1 MTKDKPEPIIS
12 ASGNKLS
19 RDPVLARA
27 GKLAERQEFYRDR
40 EITQEQVDYFLKEY
54 DPYYDCL
61 GDVLNIY
68 PCPLGQ
74 FCQGYG
80 DREYEEII
88 ESYSIIQFIKLRIK
102 TRLIYKRN
110 KILKALVNRWLRR

>member
-1 MTKDKPEPIIS
+1 MRNYIMTKDRSKPIIS

-19 RDPVLARA
+19 SDP
-27 GKLAERQEFYRDR
+27 AERQEFYRDR
-40 EITQEQVDYFLKEY
+40 EISQEQVDYFLKEY
-54 DPYYDCL
+54 DPYRDCL
-61 GDVLNIY
+61 GDVLNLY

-80 DREYEEII
+80 DNEWEEII

-110 KILKALVNRWLRR
+110 RILKDLVNRWLRR